1 MYQAPFLYE
10 ALESWVPSWAETGKE
25 KKMDMLRPV
34 LVTGRLSALSMS
46 ELLSGGDLHS
56 TST

>member
-1 MYQAPFLYE
+1 MWQAPFLYE
-10 ALESWVPSWAETGKE
+10 ALENWVPSWAETGKE

-34 LVTGRLSALSMS
+34 LVASRLSALSMS

-56 TST
+56 TGT